1 MIIITKLI
9 IGFFDSIVGA
19 KSEFPVNVLV
29 ESSGTATFPPD
40 TLILPAEELGFP
52 ETPNGSVRTLQPQ
65 LTGLKS
71 NHFCMAGPVFYAGH
85 DAIGAAPHSRKFAA
99 PSTPEHIPMNL
110 Q

>member
-9 IGFFDSIVGA
+9 IGFVDSIVGA

-71 NHFCMAGPVFYAGH
+71 NHFCMDRFSMQ
-85 DAIGAAPHSRKFAA
+85 D
-99 PSTPEHIPMNL
+99 TMQLELLHIQESLLHRLPLNTFP
-110 Q
+110 